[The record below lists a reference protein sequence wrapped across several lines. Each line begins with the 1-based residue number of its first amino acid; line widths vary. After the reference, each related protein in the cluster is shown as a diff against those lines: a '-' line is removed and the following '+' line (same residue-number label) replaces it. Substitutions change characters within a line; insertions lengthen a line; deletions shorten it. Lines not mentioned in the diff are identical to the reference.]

1 LWVYVLPMG
10 IVKRAIIYLIQQ
22 FFAIFNLRIIRK
34 ETLGNVRQQERNK
47 APHDLRFLTALPS
60 QAHTELLK
68 YLPKSQSQL
77 RQDLLVLYL
86 ENFKR
91 KGFFV
96 EFGATNGIDLSNT
109 YLLETEFGWDGI
121 LAEPAVCWQ
130 PDLKLNR
137 MAAIENR
144 CVWSSS
150 GAHIEFNET
159 AIPELSTV
167 DSFSYSDLHS
177 TGRKTGKRYIV
188 ETISINDLL
197 KEYKAPRH
205 IDYLSIDTEGSEFE
219 ILSSLDFEQYSFGVI
234 TCEHNFTIGREKIHA
249 LLNSHGY
256 TRIFTEISGF
266 DDWYVR
272 SGDESKLQNC

>member
-1 LWVYVLPMG
+1 MNIG
-10 IVKRAIIYLIQQ
+10 KKAIIFFIQQ
-22 FFAIFNLRIIRK
+22 FFAIFNLRLIRK
-34 ETLGNVRQQERNK
+34 ETLGNVHQQERNK

-60 QAHTELLK
+60 QAHSELLK

-77 RQDLLVLYL
+77 RQDLFVLYL
-86 ENFKR
+86 EDFKR

-137 MAAIENR
+137 TAAIEKR

-150 GAHIEFNET
+150 GGHIEFNET

-167 DSFSYSDLHS
+167 DTFSYSDLHS
-177 TGRKTGKRYIV
+177 VGRKKGKRYIV

-197 KEYKAPRH
+197 NEYNAPRH

-219 ILSSLDFEQYSFGVI
+219 ILSSLDFERYSFGVI
-234 TCEHNFTIGREKIHA
+234 TCEHNFTPMREKIHN
-249 LLNSHGY
+249 LLKSHGY
-256 TRIFTEISGF
+256 SRIFTEISDF
-266 DDWYVR
+266 DDWYVG
-272 SGDESKLQNC
+272 SDAKSKLRIR

>member
-1 LWVYVLPMG
+1 MG
-10 IVKRAIIYLIQQ
+10 ISKKTFIYLIQQ

-34 ETLGNVRQQERNK
+34 ETIGNVRQQERNK
-47 APHDLRFLTALPS
+47 VPYDLRFLTALPL

-77 RQDLLVLYL
+77 RQDLFVLYL

-91 KGFFV
+91 AGFFV

-130 PDLKLNR
+130 PDLELNR
-137 MAAIENR
+137 TAAIEKR

-150 GAHIEFNET
+150 GGHIEFNET

-167 DSFSYSDLHS
+167 DTFSYSDLHS
-177 TGRKTGKRYIV
+177 VGRKKGKRYMV

-197 KEYKAPRH
+197 NEYNAPRH

-219 ILSSLDFEQYSFGVI
+219 ILSSVDFERYSFGVI
-234 TCEHNFTIGREKIHA
+234 TCEHNFTPMREKIHN
-249 LLNSHGY
+249 LLKAHGY
-256 TRIFTEISGF
+256 SRIFTEISDC
-266 DDWYVR
+266 DDWYVG
-272 SGDESKLQNC
+272 SDAKSKLRIR

>member
-1 LWVYVLPMG
+1 MG
-10 IVKRAIIYLIQQ
+10 ISKRTFIYLIQQ

-34 ETLGNVRQQERNK
+34 ETIGNVRQQERNK
-47 APHDLRFLTALPS
+47 VPYDLRFLTALPL
-60 QAHTELLK
+60 QAHAELLK
-68 YLPKSQSQL
+68 YLPKSESQL

-96 EFGATNGIDLSNT
+96 EFGATNGINLSNT

-130 PDLKLNR
+130 HDLKLNR
-137 MAAIENR
+137 KAAIEER

-150 GAHIEFNET
+150 GGWIEFNET
-159 AIPELSTV
+159 VSPELSTI
-167 DSFSYSDLHS
+167 DTCSYSDLHS
-177 TGRKTGKRYIV
+177 ADRKKGKRYSV

-197 KEYKAPRH
+197 REYKAPRH

-219 ILSSLDFEQYSFGVI
+219 ILSSLDFERYSFGVI
-234 TCEHNFTIGREKIHA
+234 TCEHNFTKMREKIHA
-249 LLNSHGY
+249 LLKSHGY
-256 TRIFTEISGF
+256 SRIFTEISEF

-272 SGDESKLQNC
+272 SGDESKLQNG

>member
-1 LWVYVLPMG
+1 MG
-10 IVKRAIIYLIQQ
+10 ISKKTFINLIQQ
-22 FFAIFNLRIIRK
+22 FFAIFNLRVIRR

-47 APHDLRFLTALPS
+47 VPYDLRFLTALPV
-60 QAHTELLK
+60 QVHTQFLR
-68 YLPKSQSQL
+68 YLPKSKSQL
-77 RQDLLVLYL
+77 RQDLFVLCL

-130 PDLKLNR
+130 RDLKLNR
-137 MAAIENR
+137 RAVIEER

-150 GAHIEFNET
+150 GGHIEFNET
-159 AIPELSTV
+159 AIPELSTM
-167 DSFSYSDLHS
+167 DTYSYSDLHR
-177 TGRKTGKRYIV
+177 GDRKKGKRYMV
-188 ETISINDLL
+188 ETVSINDLL

-219 ILSSLDFEQYSFGVI
+219 ILSSLDFERYSFGVI
-234 TCEHNFTIGREKIHA
+234 TCEHNFTPMREKIHA
-249 LLNSHGY
+249 LLKSHGY
-256 TRIFTEISGF
+256 SRIFTEISDF

-272 SGDESKLQNC
+272 SGNESKLQNG

>member
-1 LWVYVLPMG
+1 MSTG
-10 IVKRAIIYLIQQ
+10 KRAIIYLIQQ
-22 FFAIFNLRIIRK
+22 FFGIFNLRIIRG
-34 ETLGNVRQQERNK
+34 ETLDNTRQQAHKEGSY
-47 APHDLRFLTALPS
+47 DLRFLMALPA
-60 QAHTELLK
+60 QAHTQLLK
-68 YLPKSQSQL
+68 HLSNSKSQL

-109 YLLETEFGWDGI
+109 YLLETEFGWNGI

-137 MAAIENR
+137 IAAIEKR

-150 GAHIEFNET
+150 GAHVEFNET
-159 AIPELSTV
+159 AIPALSTMGTY
-167 DSFSYSDLHS
+167 SYSDLH
-177 TGRKTGKRYIV
+177 GADRRKGKRYIV

-219 ILSSLDFEQYSFGVI
+219 ILSSLDFERYSFGVI
-234 TCEHNFTIGREKIHA
+234 TCEHNFTPNREKIHN
-249 LLNSHGY
+249 LLKSHGY
-256 TRIFTEISGF
+256 SRIFTEISDF
-266 DDWYVR
+266 DDWYVGLDTKNR
-272 SGDESKLQNC
+272 LRTG